1 MDHTSDRAA
10 IHTVLDKL
18 IEAWN
23 LGDGTAYGALFTDDA
38 SYVTYV
44 GTHYRGRDDIAR
56 GHDALFG
63 SFLKGTKL
71 AGEITDIRFLG
82 DDTAVVVGRGDT
94 YKKKPS
100 RLRKVQTYTFVRDGG
115 GWRIAAF
122 QNTLHKSLMEAISF
136 RFLPASK
143 PT

>member
-10 IHTVLDKL
+10 ILAVLDQL
-18 IEAWN
+18 TETWN
-23 LGDGTAYGALFTDDA
+23 RGDGKAYGALFTDDA
-38 SYVTYV
+38 SYVTYA
-44 GTHYRGRDDIAR
+44 GTHYRSRDDIAR
-56 GHDALFG
+56 SHDALFS

-71 AGEITDIRFLG
+71 ACDVTDIRFLG

-94 YKKKPS
+94 YKKKPP

-122 QNTLHKSLMEAISF
+122 HNTLHKSLMEAISF

-143 PT
+143 PA